1 MGLVDD
7 RAVEFRGQL
16 LVHAVPVVHP
26 DLHDVDL
33 SGSKLLHILSGF
45 RNGGHPVGSFRSAG
59 FGHREA
65 SPRGAEPR
73 CVWNRLCSYLK
84 SHIAR
89 VLAQAHGGAHSV
101 ERLALQ
107 LVDEHRPVG
116 RQVSVRV
123 DDRGHDRLAAQI
135 HTTRAG
141 RNLHLPGSANLRE
154 TCALDNEGG
163 VIDRRAPIADN
174 EPCPFEN
181 CHACLGLSYNSLS
194 RDA

>member
-1 MGLVDD
+1 MSSSGFASSTRKSALLPATTVPASVSFMNSAALRVAATMTWAGVMPDATMSSISRWCAQLICYAKSVLMGLVDD

-116 RQVSVRV
+116 RQVSVR
-123 DDRGHDRLAAQI
+123 
-135 HTTRAG
+135 
-141 RNLHLPGSANLRE
+141 
-154 TCALDNEGG
+154 
-163 VIDRRAPIADN
+163 
-174 EPCPFEN
+174 
-181 CHACLGLSYNSLS
+181 
-194 RDA
+194 